1 MKSGMNYSHNDV
13 SHKCDV
19 LLLWAPILLLNALKA
34 KLEAHKVSSYLSRP
48 PTLILLPTRFY
59 PPLRVC
65 LPVSRPISTL
75 HTHSALLSV
84 FLVT

>member
-1 MKSGMNYSHNDV
+1 MKSGMNYSHGDV
-13 SHKCDV
+13 SHKCNE

-34 KLEAHKVSSYLSRP
+34 KPEAHKVSSYLGRP
-48 PTLILLPTRFY
+48 PTLIFLPTQFRQ
-59 PPLRVC
+59 PLRVC
-65 LPVSRPISTL
+65 LPVSRPIFTL